1 MKVRTLIIAC
11 LGLLALA
18 CGPRKKAAPA
28 KPTRAF
34 PSAEIPM
41 MITEPQERLAWLGE
55 HFWDRYTATDS
66 LYFSDSVT
74 VNGVT
79 LEDLEKQV
87 GIFVTLLEEETPE
100 TGFTAMVNLYTRMA
114 AFQET
119 FDGANLLPELTAL
132 VSRYFYDPNSPVR
145 SEELYLPFAQ
155 ALADCPLI
163 TPLDRERYARE
174 ARMCALN
181 RPGTRAADFV
191 FVDTAGRRHTL
202 YGIKA
207 DMTLL
212 VFGNPDC
219 HACKELQAALEDSSE
234 LSAAIA
240 SGELKVVD
248 IYIDQDLDAWRAHIP
263 EYPTSW
269 INGYDP
275 SFVIRTD
282 LLYNV
287 RALPSL
293 YLLSANKTVLLKDA
307 TPEQFF
313 AALGL

>member
-1 MKVRTLIIAC
+1 MNVRKL
-11 LGLLALA
+11 LLASVCVLA
-18 CGPRKKAAPA
+18 LSCGPRKVAAPESH
-28 KPTRAF
+28 TRAF
-34 PSAEIPM
+34 PAAEIPM
-41 MITEPQERLAWLGE
+41 MITEPSERMAWLGE

-66 LYFSDSVT
+66 LYYSDSVT

-87 GIFVTLLEEETPE
+87 GIFVTLLEQGAPE
-100 TGFTAMVNLYTRMA
+100 DGARAMEQLYTRMV
-114 AFQET
+114 AFQST
-119 FDGANLLPELTAL
+119 FTRANLLPELTSL
-132 VSRYFYDPNSPVR
+132 VSRYFYDPNSPLR

-155 ALADCPLI
+155 GLAGCPLI
-163 TPLDRERYARE
+163 TALDRERYARE
-174 ARMCALN
+174 ARLCALN
-181 RPGTRAADFV
+181 RPGTRAADFT

-219 HACKELQAALEDSSE
+219 HACKELQEALEGSE
-234 LSAAIA
+234 ELAGAIA

-248 IYIDQDLDAWRAHIP
+248 IYIDEDVEAWKEHIP
-263 EYPTSW
+263 EYPASW

-275 SFVIRTD
+275 DFVIRTD

-293 YLLSANKTVLLKDA
+293 YLLSADKTVLLKDA

>member
-1 MKVRTLIIAC
+1 MNVRKLLLASVC
-11 LGLLALA
+11 LLALS
-18 CGPRKKAAPA
+18 CGPRKVAAPESH
-28 KPTRAF
+28 TRAF
-34 PSAEIPM
+34 PAAEIPM
-41 MITEPQERLAWLGE
+41 MITEPSERMAWLGE

-66 LYFSDSVT
+66 LYYSDSVT

-87 GIFVTLLEEETPE
+87 GIFVTLLEQGAPE
-100 TGFTAMVNLYTRMA
+100 DGARAMEQLYTRMV
-114 AFQET
+114 AFQST
-119 FDGANLLPELTAL
+119 FTRANLLPELTGL
-132 VSRYFYDPNSPVR
+132 VSRYFYDPNSPMR

-163 TPLDRERYARE
+163 TALDRERYARE
-174 ARMCALN
+174 ARLCALN
-181 RPGTRAADFV
+181 RPGTRAADFT

-219 HACKELQAALEDSSE
+219 HACKELQEALEGSEE
-234 LSAAIA
+234 LSGAIA

-248 IYIDQDLDAWRAHIP
+248 IYIDQDLEAWREHIP
-263 EYPTSW
+263 EYPASW

-275 SFVIRTD
+275 GFVIRTD

-293 YLLSANKTVLLKDA
+293 YLLSADKTVLLKDA

>member
-1 MKVRTLIIAC
+1 MNVRKLLVASA
-11 LGLLALA
+11 LVLALS
-18 CGPRKKAAPA
+18 CGPRKVTAPVSH
-28 KPTRAF
+28 TRAF
-34 PSAEIPM
+34 PAAEIPM
-41 MITEPQERLAWLGE
+41 MITEPSERMAWLGE

-66 LYFSDSVT
+66 LYYSDSVT

-87 GIFVTLLEEETPE
+87 GIFVTLLEQGAPE
-100 TGFTAMVNLYTRMA
+100 DGSRAMEHLYTRMV
-114 AFQET
+114 AFQST
-119 FDGANLLPELTAL
+119 YTQANLLPELTGL

-145 SEELYLPFAQ
+145 REELYLPFVKG
-155 ALADCPLI
+155 LAGCPLI
-163 TPLDRERYARE
+163 TSLDRERYARE
-174 ARMCALN
+174 ARLCALN
-181 RPGTRAADFV
+181 RPGTRAADFT
-191 FVDTAGRRHTL
+191 FVDTAGRRRTL
-202 YGIKA
+202 YGIQA
-207 DMTLL
+207 HLTLL

-219 HACKELQAALEDSSE
+219 HACKELQEALEGSEE
-234 LSAAIA
+234 LSGAID

-248 IYIDQDLDAWRAHIP
+248 IYIDEDVEAWKEHIP

-275 SFVIRTD
+275 GFVIRTD

-293 YLLSANKTVLLKDA
+293 YLLSADKTVLLKDA
-307 TPEQFF
+307 TTEQFF

>member
-1 MKVRTLIIAC
+1 MNVRKLLVASVC
-11 LGLLALA
+11 VLALS
-18 CGPRKKAAPA
+18 CGPRKVAAPVSH
-28 KPTRAF
+28 TRAF
-34 PSAEIPM
+34 PAAEIPM
-41 MITEPQERLAWLGE
+41 MITEPSERMAWLGE

-66 LYFSDSVT
+66 LYYSDSVT

-87 GIFVTLLEEETPE
+87 GIFVTLLEQGAPEE
-100 TGFTAMVNLYTRMA
+100 GSRAMENLYTRMV
-114 AFQET
+114 AFQST
-119 FDGANLLPELTAL
+119 YTQANLLPELTGL

-145 SEELYLPFAQ
+145 SEELYLPFVKG
-155 ALADCPLI
+155 LAGCPLI
-163 TPLDRERYARE
+163 TSLDRERYARE
-174 ARMCALN
+174 ARLCALN
-181 RPGTRAADFV
+181 RPGTRAADFT
-191 FVDTAGRRHTL
+191 FVDTAGRRRTL
-202 YGIKA
+202 YGIQA
-207 DMTLL
+207 NLTLL

-219 HACKELQAALEDSSE
+219 HACKELQEALEGSEE
-234 LSAAIA
+234 LSGAIA

-248 IYIDQDLDAWRAHIP
+248 IYIDEDVEAWKEHIP
-263 EYPTSW
+263 EYPASW

-275 SFVIRTD
+275 DFVIRTD

-293 YLLSANKTVLLKDA
+293 YLLSADKTVLLKDA

>member
-1 MKVRTLIIAC
+1 MNVRKL
-11 LGLLALA
+11 LLASVCVLA
-18 CGPRKKAAPA
+18 LSCGPRKVAAPESH
-28 KPTRAF
+28 TRVF
-34 PSAEIPM
+34 PAAEIPM
-41 MITEPQERLAWLGE
+41 MITEPSERMAWLGK

-66 LYFSDSVT
+66 LYYSDSVT

-87 GIFVTLLEEETPE
+87 GIFVTLLEQGAPE
-100 TGFTAMVNLYTRMA
+100 DGARAMEQLYTRMV
-114 AFQET
+114 AFQST
-119 FDGANLLPELTAL
+119 FTRANLLPELTSL
-132 VSRYFYDPNSPVR
+132 VSRYFYDPNSPLR

-155 ALADCPLI
+155 GLAGCPLI
-163 TPLDRERYARE
+163 TSLDRERYARE
-174 ARMCALN
+174 ARLCALN
-181 RPGTRAADFV
+181 RPGTRAADFR
-191 FVDTAGRRHTL
+191 FVDTAGHRHTL

-219 HACKELQAALEDSSE
+219 HACKELQEALEGSEE
-234 LSAAIA
+234 LSGAIA

-248 IYIDQDLDAWRAHIP
+248 IYIDQDLEAWREHIP
-263 EYPTSW
+263 EYPASW

-275 SFVIRTD
+275 GFVIRTD

-293 YLLSANKTVLLKDA
+293 YLLSADKTVLLKDA

>member
-1 MKVRTLIIAC
+1 MNVRKLLLASVC
-11 LGLLALA
+11 LLALS
-18 CGPRKKAAPA
+18 CGPRKVAAPESH
-28 KPTRAF
+28 TRAF
-34 PSAEIPM
+34 PAAEIPM
-41 MITEPQERLAWLGE
+41 MITEPSERMAWLGE

-66 LYFSDSVT
+66 LYYSDSVT

-87 GIFVTLLEEETPE
+87 GIFVTLLEQGAPE
-100 TGFTAMVNLYTRMA
+100 DGARAMEQLYTRMV
-114 AFQET
+114 AFQST
-119 FDGANLLPELTAL
+119 FTRANLLPELTGL
-132 VSRYFYDPNSPVR
+132 VSRYFYDPNSPMR

-155 ALADCPLI
+155 GLAGCPLI
-163 TPLDRERYARE
+163 TSLDRERYARE
-174 ARMCALN
+174 ARLCALN
-181 RPGTRAADFV
+181 RPGTRAADFT

-219 HACKELQAALEDSSE
+219 HACKELQEALEGSEE
-234 LSAAIA
+234 LSGAIA

-248 IYIDQDLDAWRAHIP
+248 IYIDQDLEAWREHIP
-263 EYPTSW
+263 EYPASW

-275 SFVIRTD
+275 GFVIRTD

-293 YLLSANKTVLLKDA
+293 YLLSADKTVLLKDA

>member
-1 MKVRTLIIAC
+1 MNVRKLLLASVC
-11 LGLLALA
+11 LLALS
-18 CGPRKKAAPA
+18 CGPRKMAAPVNH
-28 KPTRAF
+28 TRAF
-34 PSAEIPM
+34 PMAEVPM
-41 MITEPQERLAWLGE
+41 MITEPEERMVWLGE
-55 HFWDRYTATDS
+55 HFWDQYTATDS
-66 LYFSDSVT
+66 LYYSDSVT

-87 GIFVTLLEEETPE
+87 GIFVTLLEQGAPE
-100 TGFTAMVNLYTRMA
+100 DGARAMEQLYTRMV
-114 AFQET
+114 AFQST
-119 FDGANLLPELTAL
+119 FTRANLLPELTGL
-132 VSRYFYDPNSPVR
+132 VSRYFYDPNSPLR

-155 ALADCPLI
+155 GLAGCPLI
-163 TPLDRERYARE
+163 TSLDRERYARE
-174 ARMCALN
+174 ARLCALN
-181 RPGTRAADFV
+181 RPGTRAADFR
-191 FVDTAGRRHTL
+191 FVDTAGHRHTL

-219 HACKELQAALEDSSE
+219 HACKELQEALEGSEE
-234 LSAAIA
+234 LSGAIA

-248 IYIDQDLDAWRAHIP
+248 IYIDEDVEAWKEHIP
-263 EYPTSW
+263 EYPASW

-275 SFVIRTD
+275 GFVIRTD

-293 YLLSANKTVLLKDA
+293 YLLSADKTVLLKDA

>member
-1 MKVRTLIIAC
+1 MNVRKLLVASVC
-11 LGLLALA
+11 VLALS
-18 CGPRKKAAPA
+18 CGPRKVAAPVSH
-28 KPTRAF
+28 TRAF
-34 PSAEIPM
+34 PAAEIPM
-41 MITEPQERLAWLGE
+41 MITEPSERMAWLGE

-66 LYFSDSVT
+66 LYYSDSVT

-87 GIFVTLLEEETPE
+87 GIFVTLLEQGAPEE
-100 TGFTAMVNLYTRMA
+100 GSRAMENLYTRMV
-114 AFQET
+114 AFQSAYT
-119 FDGANLLPELTAL
+119 QSNLLPELTGL

-145 SEELYLPFAQ
+145 SEELYLPFVQ
-155 ALADCPLI
+155 GLAGCPLI
-163 TPLDRERYARE
+163 TSLDRERYARE
-174 ARMCALN
+174 ARLCALN
-181 RPGTRAADFV
+181 RPGTRAADFT
-191 FVDTAGRRHTL
+191 FVDTAGRRRTL
-202 YGIKA
+202 YGIQA
-207 DMTLL
+207 NLTLL

-219 HACKELQAALEDSSE
+219 HACKELQEALEGSEE
-234 LSAAIA
+234 LSGAID

-248 IYIDQDLDAWRAHIP
+248 IYIDEDVEAWKEHIP

-275 SFVIRTD
+275 GFVIRTD

-293 YLLSANKTVLLKDA
+293 YLLSADKTVLLKDA
-307 TPEQFF
+307 TTEQFF

>member
-1 MKVRTLIIAC
+1 MNVRKLLLASVC
-11 LGLLALA
+11 LLALS
-18 CGPRKKAAPA
+18 CGPRKVAAPESH
-28 KPTRAF
+28 TRAF
-34 PSAEIPM
+34 PAAEIPM
-41 MITEPQERLAWLGE
+41 MITEPSERMAWLGE

-66 LYFSDSVT
+66 LYYSDSVT

-87 GIFVTLLEEETPE
+87 GIFVTLLEQGAPE
-100 TGFTAMVNLYTRMA
+100 DGARAMEQLYTRMV
-114 AFQET
+114 AFQST
-119 FDGANLLPELTAL
+119 FTRANLLPELTGL
-132 VSRYFYDPNSPVR
+132 VSRYFYDPNSPMR

-163 TPLDRERYARE
+163 TALDRERYARE
-174 ARMCALN
+174 ARLCALN
-181 RPGTRAADFV
+181 RPGTRAADFT

-219 HACKELQAALEDSSE
+219 HACKELQEALEGSEE
-234 LSAAIA
+234 LSGAIA

-248 IYIDQDLDAWRAHIP
+248 IYIDQDLEAWREHIP
-263 EYPTSW
+263 EYPASW

-275 SFVIRTD
+275 GFVIRTD

-293 YLLSANKTVLLKDA
+293 YLLSADKTVLLKDA

-313 AALGL
+313 AALGM

>member
-1 MKVRTLIIAC
+1 MNVRKLLLAGMC
-11 LGLLALA
+11 LLALS
-18 CGPRKKAAPA
+18 CGPRKTAAPESH
-28 KPTRAF
+28 TRAF
-34 PSAEIPM
+34 PAAEIPM
-41 MITEPQERLAWLGE
+41 MITEPSERMAWLGE

-66 LYFSDSVT
+66 LYYSDSVT

-87 GIFVTLLEEETPE
+87 GIFVTLLEQGAPE
-100 TGFTAMVNLYTRMA
+100 DGARAMEQLYTRMV
-114 AFQET
+114 AFQST
-119 FDGANLLPELTAL
+119 FTRANLLPELTSL
-132 VSRYFYDPNSPVR
+132 VSRYFYDPNSPLR

-155 ALADCPLI
+155 GLAGCPLI
-163 TPLDRERYARE
+163 TSLDRERYARE
-174 ARMCALN
+174 ARLCALN
-181 RPGTRAADFV
+181 RPGTHAADFT

-219 HACKELQAALEDSSE
+219 HACKELQEALEGSE
-234 LSAAIA
+234 ELAGAIA

-248 IYIDQDLDAWRAHIP
+248 IYIDEDVEAWKEHIP
-263 EYPTSW
+263 EYPASW

-275 SFVIRTD
+275 GFVIRTD

-293 YLLSANKTVLLKDA
+293 YLLSADKTVLLKDA

>member
-1 MKVRTLIIAC
+1 MNVRKLLVASVC
-11 LGLLALA
+11 VLALS
-18 CGPRKKAAPA
+18 CGPRKVAAPESH
-28 KPTRAF
+28 TRAF
-34 PSAEIPM
+34 PAAEIPM
-41 MITEPQERLAWLGE
+41 MITEPSERMAWLGE

-66 LYFSDSVT
+66 LYYSDSVT

-87 GIFVTLLEEETPE
+87 GIFVTLLEQGAPE
-100 TGFTAMVNLYTRMA
+100 DGSRAMEHLYTRMV
-114 AFQET
+114 AFQST
-119 FDGANLLPELTAL
+119 FTRANLLPELTSL

-155 ALADCPLI
+155 GLAGCPLI
-163 TPLDRERYARE
+163 TSLDRERYARE
-174 ARMCALN
+174 ARLCALN
-181 RPGTRAADFV
+181 RPGTRAADFT
-191 FVDTAGRRHTL
+191 FVDTAGRRRTL
-202 YGIKA
+202 YGIQA
-207 DMTLL
+207 HLTLL

-219 HACKELQAALEDSSE
+219 HACKELQEALEGSEE
-234 LSAAIA
+234 LSGAID

-248 IYIDQDLDAWRAHIP
+248 IYIDEDVEAWKEHIP

-275 SFVIRTD
+275 GFVIRTD

-293 YLLSANKTVLLKDA
+293 YLLSADKTVLLKDA
-307 TPEQFF
+307 TTEQFF

>member
-1 MKVRTLIIAC
+1 MNVRKLLLASVC
-11 LGLLALA
+11 LLALS
-18 CGPRKKAAPA
+18 CGPRKVAAPESH
-28 KPTRAF
+28 TRAF
-34 PSAEIPM
+34 PAAEIPM
-41 MITEPQERLAWLGE
+41 MITEPEERMAWLGE

-66 LYFSDSVT
+66 LYYSDSVT

-79 LEDLEKQV
+79 LEELEKQV
-87 GIFVTLLEEETPE
+87 GLFTTLVEQEDPADGEKAM
-100 TGFTAMVNLYTRMA
+100 TALYARMT
-114 AFQET
+114 AFQEA
-119 FDGANLLPELTAL
+119 FPSANLLPELTGL
-132 VSRYFYDPNSPVR
+132 VSRYFYDPNSPGR

-155 ALADCPLI
+155 AMSACPLI
-163 TPLDRERYARE
+163 SALDRERYAYE

-181 RPGTRAADFV
+181 RPGTRAADFR
-191 FVDTAGRRHTL
+191 FVDTAGHRHTL

-219 HACKELQAALEDSSE
+219 HACKELQEALEGSE
-234 LSAAIA
+234 ELAGAIA

-248 IYIDQDLDAWRAHIP
+248 IYIDEDIDAWKEHIP
-263 EYPTSW
+263 EYPASW

-275 SFVIRTD
+275 DFVIRTD

-293 YLLSANKTVLLKDA
+293 YLLSADKTVLLKDA

>member
-1 MKVRTLIIAC
+1 MNVRKL
-11 LGLLALA
+11 LLAGICVLAIA
-18 CGPRKKAAPA
+18 CGPRKVAAPVSH
-28 KPTRAF
+28 TRAF
-34 PSAEIPM
+34 PAAEIPV
-41 MITEPQERLAWLGE
+41 MITEPAERMAWLGE

-66 LYFSDSVT
+66 LYYCDSIT

-87 GIFVTLLEEETPE
+87 GIFVTLLEQGAPE
-100 TGFTAMVNLYTRMA
+100 DGARAMECLYTRMA
-114 AFQET
+114 AFQSAFNES
-119 FDGANLLPELTAL
+119 NLLPELTGL

-145 SEELYLPFAQ
+145 SEELYLPFVQ
-155 ALADCPLI
+155 GLAGCPLI
-163 TPLDRERYARE
+163 TSLDRERYARE
-174 ARMCALN
+174 ARLCALN
-181 RPGTRAADFV
+181 RPGTRAADFS
-191 FVDTAGRRHTL
+191 FVDTAGRRRTL

-207 DMTLL
+207 ELLLL

-219 HACKELQAALEDSSE
+219 HACKELQEALEDSEE
-234 LSAAIA
+234 LSGAIA

-248 IYIDQDLDAWRAHIP
+248 IYIDQDVEAWRAHIP
-263 EYPTSW
+263 EYPSTW

-275 SFVIRTD
+275 GFMIRTD

-293 YLLSANKTVLLKDA
+293 YLLSADKTVLLKDA

-313 AALGL
+313 SALGL

>member
-1 MKVRTLIIAC
+1 MKVQMSILAGIC
-11 LGLLALA
+11 LLALS
-18 CGPRKKAAPA
+18 CGPRKTAAPVNH
-28 KPTRAF
+28 TRAF
-34 PSAEIPM
+34 PAAEIPM
-41 MITEPQERLAWLGE
+41 MITEPSERMAWLGE

-66 LYFSDSVT
+66 LYYSDSVT

-87 GIFVTLLEEETPE
+87 GIFVTLLEQGAPE
-100 TGFTAMVNLYTRMA
+100 DGARAMEQLYTRMV
-114 AFQET
+114 AFQST
-119 FDGANLLPELTAL
+119 FTRANLLPELTGL
-132 VSRYFYDPNSPVR
+132 VSRYVYDPNSPMR

-155 ALADCPLI
+155 GLAGCPLI
-163 TPLDRERYARE
+163 TSLDRERYARE
-174 ARMCALN
+174 ARLCALN
-181 RPGTRAADFV
+181 RPGTRAADFT

-219 HACKELQAALEDSSE
+219 HACKELQEALEGSE
-234 LSAAIA
+234 ELAGAIA

-248 IYIDQDLDAWRAHIP
+248 IYIDEDVEAWKEHIP
-263 EYPTSW
+263 EYPASW

-275 SFVIRTD
+275 GFVIRTD

-293 YLLSANKTVLLKDA
+293 YLLSADKTVLLKDA

>member
-1 MKVRTLIIAC
+1 MNVRKLLVASVC
-11 LGLLALA
+11 VLALS
-18 CGPRKKAAPA
+18 CGPRKVAAPESH
-28 KPTRAF
+28 TRAF
-34 PSAEIPM
+34 PAAEIPM
-41 MITEPQERLAWLGE
+41 MITEPSERMAWLGE

-66 LYFSDSVT
+66 LYYSDSVT

-87 GIFVTLLEEETPE
+87 GIFVTLLEQGAPE
-100 TGFTAMVNLYTRMA
+100 DGSRAMEHLYTRMV
-114 AFQET
+114 AFQST
-119 FDGANLLPELTAL
+119 YTQANLLPELTGL

-145 SEELYLPFAQ
+145 SEELYLPFVKG
-155 ALADCPLI
+155 LAGCPLI
-163 TPLDRERYARE
+163 TSLDRERYARE
-174 ARMCALN
+174 ARLCALN
-181 RPGTRAADFV
+181 RPGTRAADFT
-191 FVDTAGRRHTL
+191 FVDTAGRRRTL
-202 YGIKA
+202 YGIQA
-207 DMTLL
+207 HLTLL

-219 HACKELQAALEDSSE
+219 HACKELQEALEGSEE
-234 LSAAIA
+234 LSGAID

-248 IYIDQDLDAWRAHIP
+248 IYIDEDVEAWKEHIP

-275 SFVIRTD
+275 GFVIRTD

-293 YLLSANKTVLLKDA
+293 YLLSADKTVLLKDA
-307 TPEQFF
+307 TTEQFF

>member
-1 MKVRTLIIAC
+1 MNVRKLLVASAFV
-11 LGLLALA
+11 LALS
-18 CGPRKKAAPA
+18 CGPRKVAAPVSH
-28 KPTRAF
+28 TRAF
-34 PSAEIPM
+34 PAAEVPM
-41 MITEPQERLAWLGE
+41 MITEPSERMAWLGE

-66 LYFSDSVT
+66 LYYCDSVT

-87 GIFVTLLEEETPE
+87 GIFVTLLEQVTPE
-100 TGFTAMVNLYTRMA
+100 NGSRAMENLYARME
-114 AFQET
+114 AFQSAYNQ
-119 FDGANLLPELTAL
+119 ANLLPELTGL

-155 ALADCPLI
+155 GLAGCPLI
-163 TPLDRERYARE
+163 TSLDRERYARE
-174 ARMCALN
+174 ARLCALN
-181 RPGTRAADFV
+181 RPGTRAADFT
-191 FVDTAGRRHTL
+191 FVDTAGRRRTL
-202 YGIKA
+202 YGITA
-207 DMTLL
+207 HLTLL

-219 HACKELQAALEDSSE
+219 HACKELQEALEGSEE
-234 LSAAIA
+234 LSGAIA

-248 IYIDQDLDAWRAHIP
+248 IYIDEDVEAWKEHIP
-263 EYPTSW
+263 EYPAAW

-275 SFVIRTD
+275 GFVIRTD

-293 YLLSANKTVLLKDA
+293 YLLSADKTVLLKDA
-307 TPEQFF
+307 TTAQFF